1 MFSINLVTHLVRT
14 TDVVIKVL
22 NRFLYYIYYVHL
34 ADNRKPVQTIM
45 IIIKTDSILANAV
58 YYNIFAMCRTVRFC
72 GLDRLHRSV
81 IDRYTV

>member
-45 IIIKTDSILANAV
+45 IIIKTDSILAKRRVLQYIRNVQNCPFLRA
-58 YYNIFAMCRTVRFC
+58 
-72 GLDRLHRSV
+72 
-81 IDRYTV
+81 